1 MGYYASG
8 YGECT
13 LKGGVDLLLLNYDLN
28 TNGAH
33 TIEVSR
39 LTASKMID
47 VKENRISLSAEDQ
60 KYYEEEVYRDLNILT
75 KYITEGYIDY
85 VGEDDAHWRI
95 TLQDGEWIEQDGKT
109 IYDLSDISDDD
120 LLDEL
125 RKRGYNI

>member
-13 LKGGVDLLLLNYDLN
+13 LKDGVDLILLNYDLN

-33 TIEVSR
+33 TIEVNR
-39 LTASKMID
+39 LTASRMID
-47 VKENRISLSAEDQ
+47 VKGNRISLSAEDQ
-60 KYYEEEVYRDLNILT
+60 KYYEEEVYCDLNILT

-95 TLQDGEWIEQDGKT
+95 VLQDGEWVEQNGKT

-120 LLDEL
+120 LLNEL
-125 RKRGYNI
+125 RKRGYDI